1 MEKWLDELLEQ
12 ARKEGQGK
20 AKEGTDSGGQ
30 VRTVQYSK
38 EDRAGHG
45 QRRDRYS
52 YDTNFTGLHNEING
66 ARISSISRTKCCLKP
81 GILQV

>member
-1 MEKWLDELLEQ
+1 MQRYSVQAGLVEKWLDELLEQ

-45 QRRDRYS
+45 QRRDRYRR
-52 YDTNFTGLHNEING
+52 DTVMT
-66 ARISSISRTKCCLKP
+66 P
-81 GILQV
+81 ILQGYITK